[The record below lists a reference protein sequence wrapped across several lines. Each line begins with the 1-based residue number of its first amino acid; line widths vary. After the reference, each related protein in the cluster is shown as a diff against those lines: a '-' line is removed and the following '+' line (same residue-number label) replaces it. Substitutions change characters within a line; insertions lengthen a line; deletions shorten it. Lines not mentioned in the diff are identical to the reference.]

1 MTPHPLRIPA
11 VRAYLASRFCFGTAM
26 TMLRAGIA
34 WHVFALTKS
43 PVYLGLVGLVQ
54 FLPAFGLVLVGG
66 AVADTRDRRAIM
78 VTAQSVVLLAS
89 ALLFLAT
96 WSEWV
101 TLPLLYFVVAVVAA
115 AAAFD
120 GPARASILP
129 SLVPRES
136 FPRAVTVAATT
147 QALSFATGPALGGV
161 LIAAS
166 GIEALYAGYG
176 VLLLGSLTGL
186 RRLGARPPRVTGAPR
201 AVSLTAI
208 REGVAFVRSQ
218 PVVLGCMTLDMLA
231 VIFGG
236 ATALL
241 PVYADQIL
249 QVGPR
254 GYGLL
259 ASSMELGALAASLAL
274 VVLPPIRRAGPALLA
289 AVTVFGLATIVFGW
303 SRWFPLSIAAYTIAG
318 VADQVS
324 VVLRNT
330 AIQLAT
336 PDEMRG
342 RVSAVNLMFIGASNQ
357 LGAAESG
364 FLAGLTSATF
374 AVVSG
379 GFVCVLV
386 VAVVACTLPA
396 LRRYRT
402 A

>member
-1 MTPHPLRIPA
+1 
-11 VRAYLASRFCFGTAM
+11 M
-26 TMLRAGIA
+26 TMLRAGVA

-43 PVYLGLVGLVQ
+43 PFYLGLVGLVQ

-66 AVADTRDRRAIM
+66 AVADSRDRRAIM
-78 VTAQSVVLLAS
+78 ATAQTVVLLAAS
-89 ALLFLAT
+89 ALLVAT
-96 WSEWV
+96 WRGWV
-101 TLPLLYFVVAVVAA
+101 TLPLLYAVVATVAA

-120 GPARASILP
+120 GPARASLLP
-129 SLVPRES
+129 SLVPREV
-136 FPRAVTVAATT
+136 FPRAVTIAATN

-161 LIAAS
+161 LIAAF
-166 GIEALYAGYG
+166 GIEALYGAYA
-176 VLLLGSLTGL
+176 LLLCGSLVGLFDLGPRPPSLTG
-186 RRLGARPPRVTGAPR
+186 PRR
-201 AVSLTAI
+201 AVSLDAI
-208 REGVAFVRSQ
+208 REGVRFVRRQ

-254 GYGLL
+254 GYGML
-259 ASSMELGALAASLAL
+259 ASSMEVGALAASLAL
-274 VVLPPIRRAGPALLA
+274 VVLPPVRRAGPVLLS
-289 AVTVFGLATIVFGW
+289 AVTAFGIATIVFGW
-303 SRWFPLSIAAYTIAG
+303 SRWFPLSIAAYMVAG

-324 VVLRNT
+324 VVMRGT

-342 RVSAVNLMFIGASNQ
+342 RVSAVNLLFIGASNQ

-379 GFVCVLV
+379 GFACLLV
-386 VAVVACTLPA
+386 VAVVAITLPG
-396 LRRYRT
+396 LRRYRVG
-402 A
+402 